1 VKKNGE
7 LQIILPMPNNA
18 QDSNNVSWGEDNMNS
33 LTTAATGTI
42 LNNPGGTAAGLA
54 ASNITEFLAKLK
66 KFAGSREY
74 CRPTSQS
81 SITCRLGE
89 IGPLGEEQNPKIC

>member
-1 VKKNGE
+1 
-7 LQIILPMPNNA
+7 MPNNA

-54 ASNITEFLAKLK
+54 ASKTDSGK
-66 KFAGSREY
+66 
-74 CRPTSQS
+74 
-81 SITCRLGE
+81 
-89 IGPLGEEQNPKIC
+89 